1 MNRTLL
7 IAFITIFLDLLG
19 FGLIIPIQPFL
30 AEAYGAT
37 PTVVTLLGASYSLMQ
52 FIFAPFWGRLSDRI
66 GRRPVILTSV
76 AISAVG
82 YAAFGFAG
90 SLAGLF
96 VARMISGFG
105 NANIATA
112 QALIADTTTGADRA
126 KGMGLIGAA
135 FGLGFIFGP
144 AMGGALSQISLSAPA
159 LAAAALNV
167 GNLIFAY
174 FMLPETLN
182 NGLRASDLSDPPS
195 SDPEVRA
202 APTPESRQPVEG
214 AGRHSRLESARR
226 LIGYH
231 NIAWG
236 AALSLVLSTGFS
248 LMEQV
253 LGLFIEVIWVPG
265 AHALTGQA
273 QTDALRHAAALT
285 SGLLVAIGVT
295 ATIVQ
300 GGLIG
305 RLSKRFG
312 EIKLV
317 RAGLFGL
324 AVAFFM
330 IPLIGHTGIFPLMFA
345 SVILMAI
352 STGITT
358 PSLNSLLSRSAPDAE
373 QGAALGVSQSAAS
386 LGRVFGPATS
396 GLLFELHRDTP
407 FFTGAA
413 ILFVAGLLSYQLRP
427 ADAG

>member
-1 MNRTLL
+1 
-7 IAFITIFLDLLG
+7 
-19 FGLIIPIQPFL
+19 
-30 AEAYGAT
+30 
-37 PTVVTLLGASYSLMQ
+37 
-52 FIFAPFWGRLSDRI
+52 
-66 GRRPVILTSV
+66 
-76 AISAVG
+76 
-82 YAAFGFAG
+82 
-90 SLAGLF
+90 
-96 VARMISGFG
+96 MISGFG

-159 LAAAALNV
+159 IAAAALNV
-167 GNLIFAY
+167 GNLIFAF

-182 NGLRASDLSDPPS
+182 QGRGPDDPASR
-195 SDPEVRA
+195 EAQR
-202 APTPESRQPVEG
+202 PTEER
-214 AGRHSRLESARR
+214 GRHSRLESARR

-312 EIKLV
+312 EIKLI

-324 AVAFFM
+324 AAAFFM

-386 LGRVFGPATS
+386 LGRVFGPAAS

-427 ADAG
+427 ADAGLSASR